1 MTKYYMHYINNGKAE
16 GRNAVSLLNAA
27 SYKGVDYSAV
37 YSAEDYYA
45 LNSDVA
51 AAFGNDASALIEHFV
66 NYGMSEGRQAK
77 QSFNVYAYKFY
88 NSDVAGV
95 YGDDTRGYYMHY
107 IQYGVNEGRK
117 ATGSIFENVDYSA
130 VFDFEYYAA
139 NNADVVNA
147 LGYSESALLKHFAQY
162 GVNEGRRGNALFDVN
177 IYKASNSDVAAAFGN
192 NTREYYIHFINY
204 GINEGRASSETGYK
218 GVDYSAVYNRIYYLQ
233 NNEDVAAAF
242 GDDAGKLIEH
252 FVDYGMSEGRQASAD
267 FNVNNYKARYEDLR
281 NAFGDNL
288 AEYYRHYINNG
299 LAEGRNGN

>member
-1 MTKYYMHYINNGKAE
+1 
-16 GRNAVSLLNAA
+16 
-27 SYKGVDYSAV
+27 
-37 YSAEDYYA
+37 
-45 LNSDVA
+45 
-51 AAFGNDASALIEHFV
+51 
-66 NYGMSEGRQAK
+66 
-77 QSFNVYAYKFY
+77 
-88 NSDVAGV
+88 
-95 YGDDTRGYYMHY
+95 MHY